1 MKFVA
6 DTMIQK
12 LARWLRILGYDV
24 VSDSTKSLKNLIEI
38 SNKEERIF
46 ITRRKSFPEG
56 IAP

>member
-38 SNKEERIF
+38 KYYKVKFEISSNY
-46 ITRRKSFPEG
+46 T
-56 IAP
+56 